1 MDENGNE
8 IPAQIGLVTVLFD
21 TKTVHEDLLVQTPN
35 ACISSN
41 TNIWTGLASKK
52 NGICK
57 YCSASGNY
65 LPCFARKYVAY
76 CSDKMAS
83 ICHIGDHTCFPK
95 DIHKR
100 TPDVV
105 KSALSVSSAI
115 KPSEIQSMAI
125 LSDLKSRKDWKVVEK
140 TAKNNIKW
148 KDKAEKQ
155 NPTKWRRSCC
165 C

>member
-1 MDENGNE
+1 M
-8 IPAQIGLVTVLFD
+8 
-21 TKTVHEDLLVQTPN
+21 
-35 ACISSN
+35 
-41 TNIWTGLASKK
+41 
-52 NGICK
+52 
-57 YCSASGNY
+57 
-65 LPCFARKYVAY
+65 AY

-140 TAKNNIKW
+140 TAKNNIK
-148 KDKAEKQ
+148 
-155 NPTKWRRSCC
+155 
-165 C
+165 